1 MYVSGTN
8 LKNILTKSITMAFRY
23 YGHDADAQQH
33 YSTDPLLSSFYG
45 NAHLNSFSDL
55 DEAIKEKVENE
66 MIGEDPANITQ
77 EMVDTKLKYANYQM
91 TAEEQIKLEAM
102 SYGLA
107 SFIAEMF
114 SIYDHE
120 LKMHLT
126 QYHNHIQAGM

>member
-23 YGHDADAQQH
+23 YGHDMDAQNH
-33 YSTDPLLSSFYG
+33 YSSDPVLYSFYG
-45 NAHLNSFSDL
+45 NAHTSSFHDL
-55 DEAIKEKVENE
+55 DEAIREKVENE
-66 MIGEDPANITQ
+66 LIGEPPEKITQ
-77 EMVDTKLKYANYQM
+77 EMVDTKLKYADYQM
-91 TAEEQIKLEAM
+91 TAEEQIKMEAI

-107 SFIAEMF
+107 SFVAEMF

-126 QYHNHIQAGM
+126 QYTNHIQAGM